1 MPSELP
7 EPAPW
12 IGGLPQDERGFYV
25 LSEAGWENGKPI
37 FSKFSVERTVTLAV
51 NRGCSLCGYLMPSG
65 RNVYRAFAQ
74 GDAAH
79 IRGYERDH
87 AYDPSGPLHLSCI
100 LYSTI
105 VCPYLREKTA
115 RLGKDSMVNPG
126 ARRGSLAA
134 VMGFKNYG
142 LMLGVNPPRGVQPL
156 PKIGYMGLDEDIRY
170 RDGDELRDRYAEAV
184 LSDQTFIDIN
194 QPRMFWTDSASDKAA
209 LNRAMI
215 EASQSVREN
224 ETVWG
229 PIRIADGGPESA
241 VPFVTKAV

>member
-1 MPSELP
+1 MPLELP

-12 IGGLPQDERGFYV
+12 IASLPQDQRGFYV
-25 LSEAGWENGKPI
+25 LAEAGWEDGKPI

-51 NRGCSLCGYLMPSG
+51 NRGCSLCGHLMPSG

-79 IRGYERDH
+79 IRGYEQDH

-100 LYSTI
+100 LYSAI

-115 RLGKDSMVNPG
+115 RLGKDSTVNPG
-126 ARRGSLAA
+126 GRRGSLAA

-142 LMLGVNPPRGVQPL
+142 LMLAVDPPPGVQPM

-170 RDGDELRDRYAEAV
+170 RDGDELRDQYAAAV
-184 LSDQTFIDIN
+184 LSDQTFIDTN

-209 LNRAMI
+209 LDAATM
-215 EASQSVREN
+215 EASTRVREH
-224 ETVWG
+224 ETVYG
-229 PIRIADGGPESA
+229 PVRIADGGPESR
-241 VPFVTKAV
+241 VLFLTKAV